1 MECRDFYKRKLEQE
15 LQRKDL
21 VIISLENLLEALEKS
36 IAEIKD
42 KKESTPYRT
51 VEDECNVLLLS
62 LSKEKEKIEREIE
75 KRLSSLAPL
84 ATNML
89 GYRILAKML
98 SHSGSLKA
106 LAFMP
111 ASRIQVLGAEKG
123 LFSGT
128 KTPKHGYI
136 FQHPS
141 VKGAE
146 RKERGKQAR
155 RLACRLVI
163 ALRADYFSMDCPYG
177 EERLKISKAKTGN
190 ESKLFYLFE
199 LHPEIKEDFKG
210 TVLYLGAGSGSTA
223 KRLAGISERLYCVEF
238 APLPFAS
245 LLEVAKKEE
254 RICPIMESADEPER
268 YSPFVIKPDII
279 YQDITQKNQ
288 VDIFLKNL
296 RFFSAEKGIL
306 MVKASSIDARRTA
319 DTVFAECADRLLSAG
334 YSAEL
339 VDLRTEFRNHAALI
353 SKKL

>member
-1 MECRDFYKRKLEQE
+1 MECRDFYERKLEQE

-21 VIISLENLLEALEKS
+21 AIISLENLLEALEKS

-51 VEDECNVLLLS
+51 VEGECNVLLLS

-84 ATNML
+84 ATNIL

-98 SHSGSLKA
+98 SHAGSLRA

-155 RLACRLVI
+155 RLACGLVI
-163 ALRADYFSMDCPYG
+163 ALREDYFPWIALTG
-177 EERLKISKAKTGN
+177 RRAQNVKSKSRQREQT
-190 ESKLFYLFE
+190 LL
-199 LHPEIKEDFKG
+199 
-210 TVLYLGAGSGSTA
+210 
-223 KRLAGISERLYCVEF
+223 
-238 APLPFAS
+238 PL
-245 LLEVAKKEE
+245 
-254 RICPIMESADEPER
+254 
-268 YSPFVIKPDII
+268 
-279 YQDITQKNQ
+279 
-288 VDIFLKNL
+288 
-296 RFFSAEKGIL
+296 
-306 MVKASSIDARRTA
+306 RTA
-319 DTVFAECADRLLSAG
+319 P
-334 YSAEL
+334 
-339 VDLRTEFRNHAALI
+339 
-353 SKKL
+353 